1 MEREELMKTI
11 LQILETLTIEEL
23 DLVWRVARRL
33 AA

>member
-1 MEREELMKTI
+1 MKREELMKTI
-11 LQILETLTIEEL
+11 LQILETLTTEEL

>member
-1 MEREELMKTI
+1 MKREELMKAI
-11 LQILETLTIEEL
+11 LQILETLTTEEL

>member
-11 LQILETLTIEEL
+11 LQILETLTTEEL

>member
-1 MEREELMKTI
+1 MEREELTKAI
-11 LQILETLTIEEL
+11 LQILETLTTEEL